1 MKKIL
6 LGIFAI
12 STIVLNS
19 SFTQVSEFLMPAK
32 KYGKWGFINKNGEWI
47 ISSKY
52 EEAYYFSEGL
62 AAVKYY
68 GNWGYIDRA
77 GEWVIKPEFR
87 NAKPFKEGLACVMKY
102 NSWGYINKKGS
113 WHFEPKLKVV
123 SSFSDGKAIIKNDDG
138 FVFINREG
146 DRILKQ
152 SFERAL
158 PFAEGLAFVIY
169 NGYKGYI
176 ERTGNWL
183 IKHDYEEAYSFSEG
197 LALIK
202 DGKKYGFINQKGDII
217 IKAEFEDA
225 NYFKGGLA
233 AVKKNDNWGY
243 INQKGEFVIER
254 RFDAAFPFSNN
265 FAVVKSGG
273 KFGLINKNGDWALAP
288 TYSGLGRYTKAL
300 SLEEQV
306 EDYVKTMYSDWQLKG
321 EFEKT
326 TAYLTRVSEENR
338 ETQIHKFS
346 TQAVNSLAN
355 RYVNYDQ
362 SAIGLYEADY
372 EKFNVFIPGA
382 KSIMLPVP
390 LEYAKEV
397 KDNWDEVWL
406 GNPIYTLS
414 GDKFLITSLEA
425 RYKGQQFYY
434 DISQDFHTTAN
445 PTLDLNFKD
454 ITYSIPQ
461 MNTLNGTQSLAS
473 SLTIIGQSDV
483 DVNIPV
489 TGMNNK
495 KTFALV
501 IGNEDYSSFQM
512 DLNTDINV
520 DFASID
526 AKTFKKYLINTLG
539 VPNENITILINATA
553 GQMKQKIAR
562 LSALAEAYEGEAK
575 LIFYYAGH
583 GLPKEDTDEPYLIP
597 VDVSSSNL
605 DYALKLEDVFNKLT
619 EHKTER
625 VTVFLDACFS
635 GGARNQGLVA
645 ARGVRIKPKSPF
657 VMGNLIVFSASSEDQ
672 TAHPYKEKAHGI
684 FTYYLLKGLQISNGE
699 MSYGELEDFIRT
711 NVMRKSVL
719 VNNKVQSPAVKVS
732 PLFEYSWQE
741 MHFREDEAISSSK

>member
-1 MKKIL
+1 MKKIIFS
-6 LGIFAI
+6 IFAI
-12 STIVLNS
+12 SILTLNS
-19 SFTQVSEFLMPAK
+19 SFAQASEYLMPAK
-32 KYGKWGFINKNGEWI
+32 KYGKWGFINKNGDWI

-62 AAVKYY
+62 AAVKYF
-68 GNWGYIDRA
+68 GNWGYIDRM
-77 GEWVIKPEFR
+77 GEWVLQPEYR
-87 NAKPFKEGLACVMKY
+87 NAKPFKEGLACAMKY
-102 NSWGYINKKGS
+102 NKWGYIDKKGT
-113 WHFEPKLKVV
+113 WIFEPKLNVV

-138 FVFINREG
+138 FVFINRDG
-146 DRILKQ
+146 DRILKH

-176 ERTGNWL
+176 ERNGNWL

-197 LALIK
+197 LALIRN
-202 DGKKYGFINQKGDII
+202 GKNYGFINQRGDLV

-225 NYFKGGLA
+225 NYFREGLA
-233 AVKKNDNWGY
+233 AVKKNDKWGY
-243 INQKGEFVIER
+243 INQKSEFVIEA

-273 KFGLINKNGDWALAP
+273 KFGLINKNGYWIITP
-288 TYSGLGRYTKAL
+288 NYSGLGRYTRAL
-300 SLEEQV
+300 SLEEQI
-306 EDYVKTMYSDWQLKG
+306 EKFVKTMYSDWQLKG

-326 TAYLTRVSEENR
+326 STYMSRVSEENR
-338 ETQIHKFS
+338 GSQIQEIS
-346 TQAVNSLAN
+346 TQAVNSLAK
-355 RYVNYDQ
+355 RYVKYDQ

-397 KDNWDEVWL
+397 KDNWNDVWL
-406 GNPIYTLS
+406 GNPTYTLS

-425 RYKGQQFYY
+425 KYKGQRFYY

-445 PTLDLNFKD
+445 PTLDLSFDD
-454 ITYSIPQ
+454 ITYNIPQ
-461 MNTLNGTQSLAS
+461 MNILRSSHALAS
-473 SLTIIGQSDV
+473 SLTLIGQSDV
-483 DVNIPV
+483 DVDIPV
-489 TGMNNK
+489 TSTKNK

-539 VPNENITILINATA
+539 VPNENITLLINATA

-562 LSALAEAYEGEAK
+562 LSAIAEAYEGEAK

-583 GLPKEDTDEPYLIP
+583 GLPKEDTNEPYLIP

-605 DYALKLEDVFNKLT
+605 DYALKLEDVFSKLT
-619 EHKTER
+619 ENKSER

-645 ARGVRIKPKSPF
+645 ARGVRIKPKSPY
-657 VMGNLIVFSASSEDQ
+657 VKGNLIVFSASTEDQ
-672 TAHPYKEKAHGI
+672 TAYPYKEKAHGI

-719 VNNKVQSPAVKVS
+719 VNNKVQSPEVKVS
-732 PLFEYSWQE
+732 PIFEYSWQDMRFTE
-741 MHFREDEAISSSK
+741 EENLSSSG

>member
-1 MKKIL
+1 
-6 LGIFAI
+6 
-12 STIVLNS
+12 
-19 SFTQVSEFLMPAK
+19 
-32 KYGKWGFINKNGEWI
+32 
-47 ISSKY
+47 
-52 EEAYYFSEGL
+52 
-62 AAVKYY
+62 
-68 GNWGYIDRA
+68 
-77 GEWVIKPEFR
+77 
-87 NAKPFKEGLACVMKY
+87 
-102 NSWGYINKKGS
+102 
-113 WHFEPKLKVV
+113 
-123 SSFSDGKAIIKNDDG
+123 
-138 FVFINREG
+138 
-146 DRILKQ
+146 
-152 SFERAL
+152 
-158 PFAEGLAFVIY
+158 
-169 NGYKGYI
+169 
-176 ERTGNWL
+176 
-183 IKHDYEEAYSFSEG
+183 
-197 LALIK
+197 
-202 DGKKYGFINQKGDII
+202 

-562 LSALAEAYEGEAK
+562 LSAL
-575 LIFYYAGH
+575 
-583 GLPKEDTDEPYLIP
+583 
-597 VDVSSSNL
+597 
-605 DYALKLEDVFNKLT
+605 
-619 EHKTER
+619 
-625 VTVFLDACFS
+625 
-635 GGARNQGLVA
+635 
-645 ARGVRIKPKSPF
+645 
-657 VMGNLIVFSASSEDQ
+657 
-672 TAHPYKEKAHGI
+672 
-684 FTYYLLKGLQISNGE
+684 
-699 MSYGELEDFIRT
+699 
-711 NVMRKSVL
+711 
-719 VNNKVQSPAVKVS
+719 
-732 PLFEYSWQE
+732 
-741 MHFREDEAISSSK
+741 